1 MPFSRSRSPES
12 STRSTRAARSPNA
25 PEARSMAST
34 RVVLPWS
41 TCATMAMLRRR
52 GRAPR
57 VAGDGSAGA
66 ARVEV
71 LTSQGSPSRGPS
83 IPGGNNPRAVAVP
96 IRPLTGPDDPRRRR
110 WGGQSHPP
118 SPARASHCRA
128 APTATWRLSAPPGY
142 RRTPAPHGI
151 APNVGP
157 HAPPTVPQPHH
168 PTAAPPSTPR
178 ARPAPRSARRLG
190 ALTHALREAAP
201 PRTAA
206 RPRRTALPPCGA
218 GRPPHGRGVSGR
230 PRRGRD
236 GQRRGR
242 TTAPG
247 VIRPCRGRPRR
258 GPRVGR
264 SRRARRVVGRRGRA
278 R

>member
-12 STRSTRAARSPNA
+12 MTRSTRAARSPNA

-34 RVVLPWS
+34 SVVLPWS
-41 TCATMAMLRRR
+41 TCATMATLRRR

-83 IPGGNNPRAVAVP
+83 IPGGHDPRAVAVP
-96 IRPLTGPDDPRRRR
+96 IRPLTGPDDPRRRGSG
-110 WGGQSHPP
+110 WPK
-118 SPARASHCRA
+118 SPALPCARQPLPSAHPAA
-128 APTATWRLSAPPGY
+128 APTATCADSS
-142 RRTPAPHGI
+142 RRHPATGRAAPHRR
-151 APNVGP
+151 AV
-157 HAPPTVPQPHH
+157 
-168 PTAAPPSTPR
+168 R
-178 ARPAPRSARRLG
+178 ARRRRARHR
-190 ALTHALREAAP
+190 AVS
-201 PRTAA
+201 
-206 RPRRTALPPCGA
+206 